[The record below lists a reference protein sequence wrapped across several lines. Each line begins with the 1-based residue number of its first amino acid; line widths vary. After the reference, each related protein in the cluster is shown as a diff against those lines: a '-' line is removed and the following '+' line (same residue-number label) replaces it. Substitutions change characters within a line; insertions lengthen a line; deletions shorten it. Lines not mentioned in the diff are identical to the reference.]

1 MLKVDTQVL
10 ESLEDAGQVNEQ
22 SLQCDDLPLI
32 QLRPIWGPT
41 RWGQV
46 EGSGWARISQPG
58 EEQHWWSEHKD
69 DIVSCVMKMRSA
81 GQIWKQPLVGKKNPR
96 ELNYDG
102 N

>member
-22 SLQCDDLPLI
+22 SLQCDDLPQI

-46 EGSGWARISQPG
+46 EGSGVGTGQPARRG
-58 EEQHWWSEHKD
+58 
-69 DIVSCVMKMRSA
+69 A
-81 GQIWKQPLVGKKNPR
+81 TLVERAQGWHR
-96 ELNYDG
+96 
-102 N
+102 